1 MSNLKP
7 SNKSTDKDNVPTS
20 SNLNTKVSTLVG
32 YRFRRGSLPLIRR
45 IMIML
50 QAGYYPARI
59 ASILGKSKSAIHY
72 HIKKL
77 LENGFIEREESLK
90 RLKPGLYAKKFR
102 GVITLYRITQPGS
115 KFLAGIEGEAVGRRL
130 RLHNVYW
137 KYPIL
142 SGPRVSIVWR
152 RVELTNWTQ
161 LIGTELG
168 LRVRKNPHSVEIISG
183 VVEGTDPFRL
193 LLRARNE
200 ADLLAAHLEAKFDMK
215 LGRAELSR
223 RPHFGVWDPVAGAY
237 AKSFQ
242 LSTDLA
248 KIDESEGYGEIDW
261 LSPYAADDYLRMP
274 ERIRRLEENHSV
286 LLEGQRLF
294 SEGMLQHMKMIR
306 EVRRLIKTLEKR
318 VENEDERRSNE

>member
-1 MSNLKP
+1 
-7 SNKSTDKDNVPTS
+7 
-20 SNLNTKVSTLVG
+20 
-32 YRFRRGSLPLIRR
+32 
-45 IMIML
+45 ML
-50 QAGYYPARI
+50 EAGYYPARI
-59 ASILGKSKSAIHY
+59 ASILGKSKSAVHY
-72 HIKKL
+72 YIKKL
-77 LENGFIEREESLK
+77 LDGGFIERQESLK
-90 RLKPGLYAKKFR
+90 CLKPGLYVKKFR

-115 KFLAGIEGEAVGRRL
+115 NFLDGIERLAVGRRL

-137 KYPIL
+137 KYPVL
-142 SGPRVSIVWR
+142 SGPRLPIEWR
-152 RVELTNWTQ
+152 KVEMTNWTQ
-161 LIGTELG
+161 LIGMELG
-168 LRVRKNPHSVEIISG
+168 LRVRKNPGSVEIISG

-200 ADLLAAHLEAKFDMK
+200 ADRLATHLEAKFDMK

-261 LSPYAADDYLRMP
+261 LSPYAADDYLCMP
-274 ERIRRLEENHSV
+274 ERIRRLQENHSV

-294 SEGMLQHMKMIR
+294 SEGMLEHMKMIE
-306 EVRRLIKTLEKR
+306 EVRRLVKALEKR
-318 VENEDERRSNE
+318 VEQVNE